1 MIQRIR
7 LNLSVWR
14 EGRWLKTLSRV
25 AASSSWMTRC
35 RIETPR
41 VVSRSLRAR
50 GTARRT
56 SMTTMTVRK
65 NHLVRSPRF
74 WSRGIA
80 SSRASSSRRVTVAHR
95 IGELF
100 VLFFLSRLRWRDS
113 STNHDLANWWRTVS
127 KASAPRDVARG
138 SSPPHA
144 VELTRAVDRR
154 PSIVDSRLSTVD
166 RRRSCVCVDR
176 SRVVRTRRLRGFV

>member
-1 MIQRIR
+1 
-7 LNLSVWR
+7 
-14 EGRWLKTLSRV
+14 
-25 AASSSWMTRC
+25 MTRC

-80 SSRASSSRRVTVAHR
+80 SSRASSSRRVTVAHWR
-95 IGELF
+95 EIYSSL
-100 VLFFLSRLRWRDS
+100 LRGRDS
-113 STNHDLANWWRTVS
+113 STNRDPKPPPKPRHPETSRPAVRRRTRS
-127 KASAPRDVARG
+127 SSRAPSIDGRQ
-138 SSPPHA
+138 SST
-144 VELTRAVDRR
+144 LDRR
-154 PSIVDSRLSTVD
+154 SLIA
-166 RRRSCVCVDR
+166 
-176 SRVVRTRRLRGFV
+176 VVRASVSIARASFARVGLFENNRVGEQSFRD

>member
-1 MIQRIR
+1 
-7 LNLSVWR
+7 
-14 EGRWLKTLSRV
+14 
-25 AASSSWMTRC
+25 MTRC

-80 SSRASSSRRVTVAHR
+80 SSRASSSRRVTVAHWR
-95 IGELF
+95 EIYSSL
-100 VLFFLSRLRWRDS
+100 LRGRDS
-113 STNHDLANWWRTVS
+113 STNRDPKATS
-127 KASAPRDVARG
+127 KASAPRDVATG

-154 PSIVDSRLSTVD
+154 SSIVDTRSSIAD

-176 SRVVRTRRLRGFV
+176 SRVVRTRGVV

>member
-7 LNLSVWR
+7 LNLSVRR

-25 AASSSWMTRC
+25 AASWLTRC

-65 NHLVRSPRF
+65 NHLVRSLRF

-80 SSRASSSRRVTVAHR
+80 SSRASSSRRVTVARGRVFIPLVVVGWGTHR
-95 IGELF
+95 PIMTQTTGGEHFQSLGTP
-100 VLFFLSRLRWRDS
+100 RRRDRQF
-113 STNHDLANWWRTVS
+113 A
-127 KASAPRDVARG
+127 AARG
-138 SSPPHA
+138 RAHA
-144 VELTRAVDRR
+144 RR
-154 PSIVDSRLSTVD
+154 RSTVVNRRQSTVD
-166 RRRSCVCVDR
+166 RRAPSFVRLCRSLARR
-176 SRVVRTRRLRGFV
+176 SHA